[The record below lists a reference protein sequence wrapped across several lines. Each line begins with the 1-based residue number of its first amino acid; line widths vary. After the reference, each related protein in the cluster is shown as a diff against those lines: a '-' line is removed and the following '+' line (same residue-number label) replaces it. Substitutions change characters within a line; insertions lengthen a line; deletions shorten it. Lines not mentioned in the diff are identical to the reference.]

1 MKNYWLLI
9 LFLSSLFLFSCIDD
23 APNDFENPD
32 SNWNPSFSFPVGYAS
47 LGMNDESGF
56 DTLLLLIDPL
66 SGFPFWIDEINVP
79 ISFQMPFNMQEI
91 NDFSEE
97 IVSIL
102 FRLNT
107 QNGFP
112 NQVKFQLYFQDINL
126 LNIDS
131 LFVNGPLAFDSGTAV
146 GNGESIN
153 STSNQTDILIDRD
166 KINKLES
173 AQFILIEG
181 LINNVALDTSLIIN
195 YPNYNF
201 DLQLGIQVE
210 LNMSISN

>member
-9 LFLSSLFLFSCIDD
+9 LFLSSLFLLSCIDD
-23 APNDFENPD
+23 APSDFDNPD

-47 LGMNDESGF
+47 LGMDNESGF
-56 DTLLLLIDPL
+56 DTLLFLIDPL
-66 SGFPFWIDEINVP
+66 SGFPFWIDEIDIP
-79 ISFQMPFNMQEI
+79 ISFSIPFNMQEL

-112 NQVKFQLYFQDINL
+112 NQVKFQLYFQDINSF
-126 LNIDS
+126 NIDS
-131 LFVNGPLAFDSGTAV
+131 MFINGPLTFDSGTPI

-153 STSNQTDILIDRD
+153 STSNQTDIFIDQD
-166 KINKLES
+166 KINELES

-181 LINNVALDTSLIIN
+181 MITNVALDTSLISY
-195 YPNYNF
+195 YPNYNI
-201 DLQLGIQVE
+201 DLQLGVQVE

>member
-9 LFLSSLFLFSCIDD
+9 LFLSSLFLLSCIDD
-23 APNDFENPD
+23 APDDFDNPD

-47 LGMNDESGF
+47 LGMNEESGF
-56 DTLLLLIDPL
+56 DTLLFLIDPL
-66 SGFPFWIDEINVP
+66 SGFPFWINEINVP
-79 ISFQMPFNMQEI
+79 ISYTMPFNMQEI

-107 QNGFP
+107 QNRFP
-112 NQVKFQLYFQDINL
+112 NQVKFQLYFQDINS

-131 LFVNGPLAFDSGTAV
+131 LFVNGPLSFDSGTPI

-153 STSNQTDILIDRD
+153 STSNQTDIFIDQD
-166 KINKLES
+166 KINELES

-181 LINNVALDTSLIIN
+181 LINNVALDTSLIFN

-201 DLQLGIQVE
+201 DLQLGVQVE

>member
-1 MKNYWLLI
+1 M
-9 LFLSSLFLFSCIDD
+9 SSLFLLSCIDD
-23 APNDFENPD
+23 APSDFDNPD

-47 LGMNDESGF
+47 LGMDNESGF
-56 DTLLLLIDPL
+56 DTLLFLIDPL
-66 SGFPFWIDEINVP
+66 SGFPFWIDEIDIP
-79 ISFQMPFNMQEI
+79 ISFSIPFNMQEL

-112 NQVKFQLYFQDINL
+112 NQVKFQLYFQDINSF
-126 LNIDS
+126 NIDS
-131 LFVNGPLAFDSGTAV
+131 MFINGPLTFDSGTPI

-153 STSNQTDILIDRD
+153 STSNQTDIFIDQD
-166 KINKLES
+166 KINELES

-181 LINNVALDTSLIIN
+181 MITNVALDTSLISY
-195 YPNYNF
+195 YPNYNI
-201 DLQLGIQVE
+201 DLQLGVQVE